1 MIMLY
6 RDAILVLVGIVAL
19 ATRPPRFAAATDITD
34 EIDYV
39 NSFGRAPFTS
49 TSLFNVYDANDC
61 PAVSHMDSAAAIPA
75 QMAGKLLSPL
85 VVLGC
90 STAHGS
96 SGRIAVFGHV
106 DPASA
111 AFTHIA
117 TISGSDIGAGGQ
129 LGTAVSI
136 DVINGE
142 YVIAASAIADGGH
155 LYLFRQRD
163 PSDPLSGWRQFAKEE
178 LYASNDCSTTTH
190 TMDGN
195 VVMVG
200 CRFASSSGHAQN
212 GVVVFHTIDLAAE
225 STTQVVGVEGVGS
238 YTWQGTVLSMSGNR
252 AVATATNDW
261 SGGSHGR
268 VYVLETVDAGAS
280 WSTAAR
286 IGGPGSMFGRGI
298 SMVGSTVCC
307 GSSDSAFIYQE
318 TATNAWT
325 QLTELVPK
333 DSMYVEAP
341 S

>member
-1 MIMLY
+1 M
-6 RDAILVLVGIVAL
+6 LVGIVVL
-19 ATRPPRFAAATDITD
+19 ATRQALFAAATDIAD

-39 NSFGRAPFTS
+39 NSFGRAPYTT
-49 TSLFNVYDANDC
+49 TSLFNVYDADDC

-142 YVIAASAIADGGH
+142 YVIAASATASGGH

-225 STTQVVGVEGVGS
+225 STTQVLGVEGVGS

-252 AVATATNDW
+252 AVTTATNDW

-333 DSMYVEAP
+333 DSM
-341 S
+341 